1 MLQADGW
8 VATSSEGGAIIAQKD
23 GRQLLQST
31 GGAHVGGAHVGG
43 AGCGLLFPKV
53 KPGHPTVTT
62 VLVSGS
68 SQVRPMYSSSSAD
81 LIAHWLMR
89 VRPGH
94 PAGVRAG
101 QEAGGEEAGD

>member
-1 MLQADGW
+1 LRQADGW

-23 GRQLLQST
+23 GQQLLQST
-31 GGAHVGGAHVGG
+31 GGG

-68 SQVRPMYSSSSAD
+68 SQVRPTCIPPPPQTMH
-81 LIAHWLMR
+81 I
-89 VRPGH
+89 G
-94 PAGVRAG
+94 
-101 QEAGGEEAGD
+101 